1 MRKRQAHGSTNVMIP
16 VRAASVIAVTGAL
29 LTGCASS
36 SVQDSE
42 GRVFVHGYSQQG
54 CTLLNEKSVPNDDP
68 DIDLIEGV
76 FRCRDEMSDPRVTGW
91 VDWTLDPY
99 YIYYTTPP
107 RTGRMEASPALTPD
121 EGGGSW
127 RGTGFGVDIWNDDGL
142 STVFHNE
149 YIGEGEYEGLV
160 YRQWGSQKPG
170 SDGYELIGY
179 IQDAE

>member
-1 MRKRQAHGSTNVMIP
+1 MEEAKEEEEDAKES
-16 VRAASVIAVTGAL
+16 AALETVHAPNAAIKY
-29 LTGCASS
+29 LT
-36 SVQDSE
+36 
-42 GRVFVHGYSQQG
+42 
-54 CTLLNEKSVPNDDP
+54 
-68 DIDLIEGV
+68 EGV
-76 FRCRDEMSDPRVTGW
+76 FRCRSEMSDPRVTGW

-107 RTGRMEASPALTPD
+107 RTGRMEASAALTPD

-142 STVFHNE
+142 STVFHTE

-160 YRQWGSQKPG
+160 YREWGSQKPG
-170 SDGYELIGY
+170 SDGYEVIGY